1 VRDDLSGG
9 DATALARSV
18 SPQLALAIGGS
29 LVIATGVAWAWRA
42 HHAIYCMGCCASL
55 MVVLLVVGMM
65 DLAWMVG
72 LTAVIYLEKVVP
84 TGGLVSRIAGLAL
97 CAVGLRRLLA

>member
-1 VRDDLSGG
+1 MRLVRDDLGGG
-9 DATALARSV
+9 DATALARS
-18 SPQLALAIGGS
+18 L
-29 LVIATGVAWAWRA
+29 R
-42 HHAIYCMGCCASL
+42 
-55 MVVLLVVGMM
+55 
-65 DLAWMVG
+65 AWMVG